1 MFGVRI
7 FILPFVRGF
16 VRVETF
22 ASNLTIFV
30 FLPVFIQ

>member
-7 FILPFVRGF
+7 FILPFVR
-16 VRVETF
+16 VETF
-22 ASNLTIFV
+22 ASTTNLTIFV